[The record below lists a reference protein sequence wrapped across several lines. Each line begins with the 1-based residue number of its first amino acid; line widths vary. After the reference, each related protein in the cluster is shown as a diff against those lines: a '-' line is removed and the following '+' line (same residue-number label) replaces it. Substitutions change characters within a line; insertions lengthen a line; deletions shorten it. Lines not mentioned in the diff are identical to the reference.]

1 LQLRAVRRHVSRR
14 FFWALVASLV
24 LHGCLAG
31 ILAFLFLQRE
41 ITPGL
46 PEPQLTVSS
55 VIEITQRPR
64 PRIAIATPHPQTAAP
79 KQQPRIVRSPH
90 SAPPRRELA
99 RVEIHAPRIPR
110 PAHNAGAQRTLD
122 TAREQIEFTKT
133 IARLREQNDALV
145 SSQAPVMTPAP
156 AKRFVYD
163 FTASMGSA
171 PRGEGILYPVQS
183 WSADGYDYYY
193 VKYWVEYPDGTTESG
208 RVPWPLR
215 YAVDQD
221 PFRLGI
227 HHLPLPTPLA
237 NYSLPP
243 GTSMHPLV
251 AYCYEH
257 RDELSSCPIYHN

>member
-1 LQLRAVRRHVSRR
+1 LQLRALRRHVSRR
-14 FFWALVASLV
+14 LFWALLASLV
-24 LHGCLAG
+24 IHGGLAG
-31 ILAFLFLQRE
+31 TLAFFFLQHQVH
-41 ITPGL
+41 PGL

-55 VIEITQRPR
+55 VIQIMQRPQR
-64 PRIAIATPHPQTAAP
+64 RISVATPHPQAAP
-79 KQQPRIVRSPH
+79 SKQQPRVVRSRR

-99 RVEIHAPRIPR
+99 RIEIHAPRIPP
-110 PAHNAGAQRTLD
+110 PARKAGTQTTLD
-122 TAREQIEFTKT
+122 TAREEIAFTKT
-133 IARLREQNDALV
+133 IARLRQQNDALV

-163 FTASMGSA
+163 FSASIGSA

-183 WSADGYDYYY
+183 WTTGGYDYYY

-257 RDELSSCPIYHN
+257 RDELSSCPIYHD